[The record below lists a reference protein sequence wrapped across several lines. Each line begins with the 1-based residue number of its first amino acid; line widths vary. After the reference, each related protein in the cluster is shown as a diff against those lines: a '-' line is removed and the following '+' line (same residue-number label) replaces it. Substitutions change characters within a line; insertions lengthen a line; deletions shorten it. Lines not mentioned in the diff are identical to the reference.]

1 MNKDMIENDY
11 SMFEVMPLEEVDF
24 GKYGDYSI
32 ICDKSISV
40 RYMIIRDIKLI
51 LINRKT
57 DIGRILGRLSEEE
70 LPLDV

>member
-1 MNKDMIENDY
+1 MIENDY
-11 SMFEVMPLEEVDF
+11 SMFEVIPLEEVDF

-32 ICDKSISV
+32 VCDKSISV

-57 DIGRILGRLSEEE
+57 DVDGIIERLSEEE